1 MRQSCSL
8 DSRRKDTTWIGIQEG
23 LFIVHLQQNQ
33 TALISD
39 SLTISYPGYLY
50 RAPMVEFD
58 DHGHDDV
65 DQLIEIGNHEPVA
78 NGHLWN
84 LENGHLPNQLHGDNN
99 GPVIVQFN
107 ADYLNL
113 SLAFLNSDVNDQID
127 VTRIANHQIV
137 GALDEETRAA
147 MVNHIDVVGNALN
160 EIHEIVASFEARFRV
175 LE

>member
-1 MRQSCSL
+1 
-8 DSRRKDTTWIGIQEG
+8 
-23 LFIVHLQQNQ
+23 
-33 TALISD
+33 
-39 SLTISYPGYLY
+39 
-50 RAPMVEFD
+50 MVEFD